1 MITKRDINTIES
13 LLLFMAVTQHS
24 NKRKASEALNTSVD
38 TINKYIDNLEQD
50 LSLKLLYSDSRGTNL
65 TENGRKILASAE
77 QITDIIHSMYSAT
90 IENTD
95 ALSDCSGK
103 VRVAMSLGI
112 NANLRPGYVRD
123 FFDRYPDISVIST
136 VTPEAPK
143 LDDMTYDIALTNRK
157 PTSPNVVV
165 IREIKVEYGFFA
177 SPEYLDAHGYPI
189 DFDEMIAAHRILTT
203 ADSADYIS
211 GWKDTLKKA
220 RFVNFNTTSHN
231 SLVALVHAG
240 LGIAALPL
248 FYKREGLVCLDNLF
262 CESSL
267 KFYLCAHKNVKDIPR
282 VRAVINFYTAML
294 DKIAEVQF
302 YALNFVI
309 FVLFLLWIKLK
320 RIFLCS

>member
-189 DFDEMIAAHRILTT
+189 DFDEMIATHRILTT

-267 KFYLCAHKNVKDIPR
+267 KFYLCAHKNVKDIRGCGPSS
-282 VRAVINFYTAML
+282 
-294 DKIAEVQF
+294 
-302 YALNFVI
+302 I
-309 FVLFLLWIKLK
+309 FIRPCWIKLPK
-320 RIFLCS
+320 FNFML

>member
-240 LGIAALPL
+240 LSIAALPL

-294 DKIAEVQF
+294 DKIAEV
-302 YALNFVI
+302 
-309 FVLFLLWIKLK
+309 
-320 RIFLCS
+320 

>member
-282 VRAVINFYTAML
+282 VRPSS
-294 DKIAEVQF
+294 
-302 YALNFVI
+302 I
-309 FVLFLLWIKLK
+309 FIRPCWIKLPK
-320 RIFLCS
+320 FNFML

>member
-1 MITKRDINTIES
+1 MKVCCFLWPSRSTQTSAKR
-13 LLLFMAVTQHS
+13 
-24 NKRKASEALNTSVD
+24 RALNTSVD

-294 DKIAEVQF
+294 DKIAEV
-302 YALNFVI
+302 
-309 FVLFLLWIKLK
+309 
-320 RIFLCS
+320 

>member
-189 DFDEMIAAHRILTT
+189 DFDEMIATHRILTT

-240 LGIAALPL
+240 LAIAALPL

-294 DKIAEVQF
+294 DKIAEV
-302 YALNFVI
+302 
-309 FVLFLLWIKLK
+309 
-320 RIFLCS
+320 

>member
-177 SPEYLDAHGYPI
+177 SPEYLDAHG
-189 DFDEMIAAHRILTT
+189 FR
-203 ADSADYIS
+203 
-211 GWKDTLKKA
+211 
-220 RFVNFNTTSHN
+220 
-231 SLVALVHAG
+231 
-240 LGIAALPL
+240 
-248 FYKREGLVCLDNLF
+248 
-262 CESSL
+262 
-267 KFYLCAHKNVKDIPR
+267 
-282 VRAVINFYTAML
+282 
-294 DKIAEVQF
+294 
-302 YALNFVI
+302 
-309 FVLFLLWIKLK
+309 
-320 RIFLCS
+320 

>member
-231 SLVALVHAG
+231 SLVALVPAG

-294 DKIAEVQF
+294 DKIAEV
-302 YALNFVI
+302 
-309 FVLFLLWIKLK
+309 
-320 RIFLCS
+320 

>member
-189 DFDEMIAAHRILTT
+189 DFDEMIATHRILTT

-248 FYKREGLVCLDNLF
+248 FYKRDGLVCLDNLF

-294 DKIAEVQF
+294 DKIAEV
-302 YALNFVI
+302 
-309 FVLFLLWIKLK
+309 
-320 RIFLCS
+320 

>member
-1 MITKRDINTIES
+1 MKVCF
-13 LLLFMAVTQHS
+13 FMAVTQHS

-248 FYKREGLVCLDNLF
+248 FYKREGLVCQDNLF

-294 DKIAEVQF
+294 DKIAEV
-302 YALNFVI
+302 
-309 FVLFLLWIKLK
+309 
-320 RIFLCS
+320 

>member
-112 NANLRPGYVRD
+112 NRD
-123 FFDRYPDISVIST
+123 TLGISLT
-136 VTPEAPK
+136 VTRTF
-143 LDDMTYDIALTNRK
+143 L
-157 PTSPNVVV
+157 
-165 IREIKVEYGFFA
+165 
-177 SPEYLDAHGYPI
+177 
-189 DFDEMIAAHRILTT
+189 
-203 ADSADYIS
+203 
-211 GWKDTLKKA
+211 
-220 RFVNFNTTSHN
+220 
-231 SLVALVHAG
+231 
-240 LGIAALPL
+240 
-248 FYKREGLVCLDNLF
+248 
-262 CESSL
+262 
-267 KFYLCAHKNVKDIPR
+267 
-282 VRAVINFYTAML
+282 
-294 DKIAEVQF
+294 
-302 YALNFVI
+302 
-309 FVLFLLWIKLK
+309 LFLRSRPK
-320 RIFLCS
+320 RRNLTI

>member
-231 SLVALVHAG
+231 SLVALVHAC

-294 DKIAEVQF
+294 DKIAEV
-302 YALNFVI
+302 
-309 FVLFLLWIKLK
+309 
-320 RIFLCS
+320 

>member
-1 MITKRDINTIES
+1 MSFKNYTSGDDGGMITKRDINSIES
-13 LLLFMAVTQHS
+13 LLLLLAVTQHS

-157 PTSPNVVV
+157 PTSPNAVV

-189 DFDEMIAAHRILTT
+189 DFDEMIATHRILTT

-294 DKIAEVQF
+294 DKIAEV
-302 YALNFVI
+302 
-309 FVLFLLWIKLK
+309 
-320 RIFLCS
+320 

>member
-50 LSLKLLYSDSRGTNL
+50 LSLKLLYSDSRGTIL
-65 TENGRKILASAE
+65 TEFVRKILASAE

-112 NANLRPGYVRD
+112 NAKLRPGYVRD

-143 LDDMTYDIALTNRK
+143 HDDMTYDIALT
-157 PTSPNVVV
+157 
-165 IREIKVEYGFFA
+165 IR
-177 SPEYLDAHGYPI
+177 
-189 DFDEMIAAHRILTT
+189 
-203 ADSADYIS
+203 
-211 GWKDTLKKA
+211 
-220 RFVNFNTTSHN
+220 
-231 SLVALVHAG
+231 
-240 LGIAALPL
+240 
-248 FYKREGLVCLDNLF
+248 
-262 CESSL
+262 
-267 KFYLCAHKNVKDIPR
+267 
-282 VRAVINFYTAML
+282 
-294 DKIAEVQF
+294 
-302 YALNFVI
+302 
-309 FVLFLLWIKLK
+309 
-320 RIFLCS
+320 

>member
-103 VRVAMSLGI
+103 IRVAMSLGI
-112 NANLRPGYVRD
+112 NTNLRPGYVRE

-211 GWKDTLKKA
+211 GWKDALKKA

-294 DKIAEVQF
+294 DKIAEV
-302 YALNFVI
+302 
-309 FVLFLLWIKLK
+309 
-320 RIFLCS
+320 

>member
-157 PTSPNVVV
+157 PTPPNVVV

-189 DFDEMIAAHRILTT
+189 DFDEMIATHRILTT

-294 DKIAEVQF
+294 DKIAEV
-302 YALNFVI
+302 
-309 FVLFLLWIKLK
+309 
-320 RIFLCS
+320 

>member
-211 GWKDTLKKA
+211 G
-220 RFVNFNTTSHN
+220 SHN

-294 DKIAEVQF
+294 DKIAEV
-302 YALNFVI
+302 
-309 FVLFLLWIKLK
+309 
-320 RIFLCS
+320 

>member
-240 LGIAALPL
+240 LVIAALPL

-294 DKIAEVQF
+294 DKIAEV
-302 YALNFVI
+302 
-309 FVLFLLWIKLK
+309 
-320 RIFLCS
+320 

>member
-189 DFDEMIAAHRILTT
+189 DFDEMIAAHRILHI
-203 ADSADYIS
+203 DYRRQRRLYQRLERYAEKS
-211 GWKDTLKKA
+211 
-220 RFVNFNTTSHN
+220 
-231 SLVALVHAG
+231 
-240 LGIAALPL
+240 PL
-248 FYKREGLVCLDNLF
+248 CQL
-262 CESSL
+262 
-267 KFYLCAHKNVKDIPR
+267 
-282 VRAVINFYTAML
+282 
-294 DKIAEVQF
+294 
-302 YALNFVI
+302 
-309 FVLFLLWIKLK
+309 
-320 RIFLCS
+320 

>member
-189 DFDEMIAAHRILTT
+189 DFDEMIAA
-203 ADSADYIS
+203 DYIS

-294 DKIAEVQF
+294 DKIAEV
-302 YALNFVI
+302 
-309 FVLFLLWIKLK
+309 
-320 RIFLCS
+320 